1 MSINTLS
8 VYYSLVAL
16 LFNDVLFPAE
26 DLLLPGERHVAEL
39 SEGIG
44 SAAAEVEDSRSRRTA
59 T

>member
-16 LFNDVLFPAE
+16 LFNVLFPAE
-26 DLLLPGERHVAEL
+26 DLLLPGERHVTEL